1 VLSALKEKVIRVRQ
15 DGGTGSWLATTSIGG
30 HGDAVPLKAVH
41 VQMSA
46 KAWVPT
52 VAYVELFGGAGEYE
66 QVGASGVILA
76 SCRRAMLCLCL
87 MFGFLVDELY
97 LRLCVFS
104 CVLGQVEYEILYT
117 CVSAFFA
124 CLFSDREDQRCR

>member
-1 VLSALKEKVIRVRQ
+1 MDLTRCGTSTHQHANAHTNARSHSCKQERTQTRARTRVYIHLAHPYAHAHAQVVLSALKEKVIRVRQ

-66 QVGASGVILA
+66 QVGAS
-76 SCRRAMLCLCL
+76 
-87 MFGFLVDELY
+87 
-97 LRLCVFS
+97 
-104 CVLGQVEYEILYT
+104 
-117 CVSAFFA
+117 
-124 CLFSDREDQRCR
+124 